1 MLHRYTTVLPG
12 IDTLFAGLWPG
23 RTALQQHLCNNSN
36 GVVAIVQRGKEFLIR
51 GKIPPVVPL
60 QMAREQIQRI
70 ALSDAIRHHG
80 GLHILVRGRL
90 WRGPFSVG
98 TNLGL
103 LVIAF
108 RLADCDG
115 PLTAI

>member
-1 MLHRYTTVLPG
+1 MLYRYTTVLPG

-60 QMAREQIQRI
+60 QWHANKYKGSRCPT
-70 ALSDAIRHHG
+70 LSDIMG
-80 GLHILVRGRL
+80 GYTSWSGADSGVVRLPSGRILVCLSSRFVSL
-90 WRGPFSVG
+90 
-98 TNLGL
+98 
-103 LVIAF
+103 IAMV
-108 RLADCDG
+108 R
-115 PLTAI
+115 